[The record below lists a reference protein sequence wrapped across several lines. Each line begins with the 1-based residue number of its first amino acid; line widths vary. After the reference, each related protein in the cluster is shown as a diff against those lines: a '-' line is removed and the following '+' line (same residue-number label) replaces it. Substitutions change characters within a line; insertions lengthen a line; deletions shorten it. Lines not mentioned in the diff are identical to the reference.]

1 MIFEPLEITNL
12 SGCGSYYEITIGC
25 FASNSEVGF
34 NAAALIEPLRVD
46 KLANRHRHVVCRHI
60 VDDLLGIGT
69 LENELAE

>member
-25 FASNSEVGF
+25 FASNSKVGF
-34 NAAALIEPLRVD
+34 NAAALVEPLRVD
-46 KLANRHRHVVCRHI
+46 KLANRHRHVVCRNI

-69 LENELAE
+69 LENELTE